1 MKLLHI
7 DASILGA
14 NSASRQLSGA
24 VVQRLRAV
32 TPDLQITYRDLA
44 AQPLGHLSG
53 AHLAAAQGASPESAQ
68 LQQDLAASQAVL
80 EEFLSADTIVIGAP
94 MYNFTIPSQLK
105 AWIDRIVVAG
115 KTFRYGAAGPEG
127 LAGNKRVIIAI
138 SRGGLYG
145 PGAPAAALEHLESYL
160 RGILG
165 FIGVTNPEFIVA
177 EGLLL
182 GPQQRDKAMQ
192 SALQAAGALRAA

>member
-44 AQPLGHLSG
+44 AEPLGHLSG

-115 KTFRYGAAGPEG
+115 KTFRYGASGPEG

-145 PGAPAAALEHLESYL
+145 PDAPAAALEHLESYL

>member
-1 MKLLHI
+1 MTLLHI

-24 VVQRLRAV
+24 VVERLREA
-32 TPDLQITYRDLA
+32 TPGLDVTYRDLA
-44 AQPLGHLSG
+44 AEPLSHFSG
-53 AHLAAAQGASPESAQ
+53 KHLAAAQGAAPESPAVQ
-68 LQQDLAASQAVL
+68 KDVATSQAAL
-80 EEFLSADTIVIGAP
+80 EEFLAADTIVIGAP

-138 SRGGLYG
+138 SRGGFYG
-145 PGAPAAALEHLESYL
+145 AGTPAAAMEHLETYL
-160 RGILG
+160 RGIFG
-165 FIGVTNPEFIVA
+165 FIGVTNPEIIVA
-177 EGLLL
+177 EGLLV
-182 GPQQRDKAMQ
+182 GPEQREKAMQ
-192 SALQAAGALRAA
+192 GALQAATALHAA